1 MRWMGIDR
9 KKRGAVLIFALW
21 LISFLAV
28 LAVNIA
34 VGIRHKII
42 MLKRLEHRQ
51 QLLTVTEAGVK
62 KAIAVLM
69 DDIGRNQ
76 FQYTAAGKMIR
87 HSNPEQL
94 HNIQLGEDF
103 CEVSY
108 DTSGTTFF
116 GMVDEESKININVA
130 GKPVLKAI
138 IILALKINDDQAQN
152 LAESIFDWR
161 EFGQSQIIGFYSDDY
176 YANLEFP
183 YPEKKDQ
190 FELMDELLLI
200 KGIDRAVFEK
210 LSQYLTVYG
219 DGRVNINTASKEVL
233 MALGMGESLVDKI
246 LAVRRGADGF
256 EYTFDDHIFHKT
268 FDVATEVGAVLKIDS
283 NDIRQINQF
292 NVKGW
297 LTTTSYY
304 YTVRS
309 IGHLVNT
316 SEQKTIRCV
325 FNTRESHIEYWNE
338 K

>member
-76 FQYTAAGKMIR
+76 FQYTAVGKMIR
-87 HSNPEQL
+87 HNNPEQL
-94 HNIQLGEDF
+94 QNIQLGEDF

-108 DTSGTTFF
+108 AAKDATFF
-116 GMVDEESKININVA
+116 GMVDEEGKININVA
-130 GKPVLKAI
+130 GKPVLKNI
-138 IILALKINDDQAQN
+138 IGLALHVNADQAQN
-152 LAESIFDWR
+152 LAEAILDWR
-161 EFGQSQIIGFYSDDY
+161 QFGQSQITGFYSDDY

-190 FELMDELLLI
+190 YELMDELLLI
-200 KGIDRAVFEK
+200 RGIDGPMFEQ
-210 LSQYLTVYG
+210 LSQFVTVYG

-233 MALGMGESLVDKI
+233 TALGMAEPLVDKI
-246 LAVRRGADGF
+246 LTVRRGPDGV
-256 EYTFDDHIFHKT
+256 ENTGDDHVFLKT
-268 FDVATEVGAVLKIDS
+268 FDIAAEVGAVIKLEA
-283 NDIRQINQF
+283 NDIQQIDQF
-292 NVKGW
+292 NARGW
-297 LTTTSYY
+297 LATSSYF
-304 YTVRS
+304 YTMRS
-309 IGHLVNT
+309 TGHLLNT
-316 SEQKTIRCV
+316 SEEKSIRCV
-325 FNTRESHIEYWNE
+325 FNTLASRIEYWYE